1 MGKIVDN
8 IKKYDIITV
17 LLEKKGG
24 EKMIDEKILISKA
37 KEGDKKAFEE
47 IISLY
52 EKKVFSTI
60 YYMVKNENEVEDIA
74 QEVFVKIY
82 RNLKNFKEE
91 SSLYT
96 WIYRITI
103 NVCIDEL
110 KKKKNVVYIDEK
122 IETADGAMEIQLEDT
137 AKGPEHL
144 AEDEELKRK
153 ITNCIRKLPVDQRTM
168 IILRDIKGFTYM
180 EIAEMTKINLGTVK
194 SKINRARAALKQILE
209 EDGTFLEYNESNR

>member
-1 MGKIVDN
+1 MIN
-8 IKKYDIITV
+8 
-17 LLEKKGG
+17 EKELIRRAKNG
-24 EKMIDEKILISKA
+24 EKS
-37 KEGDKKAFEE
+37 AFEE
-47 IISLY
+47 IIGLY

-60 YYMVKNENEVEDIA
+60 YYMVKNEHEVEDIA

-82 RNLKNFKEE
+82 KNLKNFKEE

-103 NVCIDEL
+103 NVCIDEI

-122 IETADGAMEIQLEDT
+122 LQTDEGEVEFQLEDES
-137 AKGPEHL
+137 KGPDEL

-153 ITNCIRKLPVDQRTM
+153 LTECIRKLPVDQSTM

-180 EIAEMTKINLGTVK
+180 EIAEMTKTNLGTVK
-194 SKINRARAALKQILE
+194 SKINRARASLKRILE
-209 EDGTFLEYNESNR
+209 ETGTFLDYEESNR

>member
-1 MGKIVDN
+1 MVSFMI
-8 IKKYDIITV
+8 
-17 LLEKKGG
+17 KGG
-24 EKMIDEKILISKA
+24 EKMINEKELIRRA
-37 KEGDKKAFEE
+37 KNGEKSAFEE
-47 IISLY
+47 IIGLY

-60 YYMVKNENEVEDIA
+60 YYMVKNEHEVEDIA

-82 RNLKNFKEE
+82 KNLKNFKEE

-103 NVCIDEL
+103 NVCIDEI

-122 IETADGAMEIQLEDT
+122 LQTDEGEVEFQLEDES
-137 AKGPEHL
+137 KGPDEL

-153 ITNCIRKLPVDQRTM
+153 LTECIRKLPVDQSTM

-180 EIAEMTKINLGTVK
+180 EIAEMTKTNLGTVK
-194 SKINRARAALKQILE
+194 SKINRARASLKRILE
-209 EDGTFLEYNESNR
+209 ETGTFLDYEESNR

>member
-1 MGKIVDN
+1 MIN
-8 IKKYDIITV
+8 
-17 LLEKKGG
+17 EKELIRRAKNG
-24 EKMIDEKILISKA
+24 EKS
-37 KEGDKKAFEE
+37 AFEE
-47 IISLY
+47 IIGLY

-60 YYMVKNENEVEDIA
+60 YYMVKNEHEVEDIA

-82 RNLKNFKEE
+82 KNLKNFKEE

-103 NVCIDEL
+103 NVCIDEI

-122 IETADGAMEIQLEDT
+122 LQTDEGELEFQLEDES
-137 AKGPEHL
+137 KGPDEL

-153 ITNCIRKLPVDQRTM
+153 LTECIRKLPVDQSTM

-180 EIAEMTKINLGTVK
+180 EIAEMTKTNLGTVK
-194 SKINRARAALKQILE
+194 SKINRARASLKRILE
-209 EDGTFLEYNESNR
+209 ETGTFLDYEESNR

>member
-1 MGKIVDN
+1 MINEKEL
-8 IKKYDIITV
+8 IKRAKN
-17 LLEKKGG
+17 G
-24 EKMIDEKILISKA
+24 EKS
-37 KEGDKKAFEE
+37 AFEE
-47 IISLY
+47 IIGLY

-60 YYMVKNENEVEDIA
+60 YYMVKNEHEVEDIA

-82 RNLKNFKEE
+82 KNLKNFKEE

-103 NVCIDEL
+103 NVCIDEI

-122 IETADGAMEIQLEDT
+122 LQTDEGEVEFQLEDES
-137 AKGPEHL
+137 KGPDEL

-153 ITNCIRKLPVDQRTM
+153 LTECIRKLPVDQSTM

-180 EIAEMTKINLGTVK
+180 EIAEMTKTNLGTVK
-194 SKINRARAALKQILE
+194 SKINRARASLKRILE
-209 EDGTFLEYNESNR
+209 ETGTFLDYEESNR

>member
-1 MGKIVDN
+1 MIN
-8 IKKYDIITV
+8 
-17 LLEKKGG
+17 EKELIRRAKNG
-24 EKMIDEKILISKA
+24 EKS
-37 KEGDKKAFEE
+37 AFEE

-60 YYMVKNENEVEDIA
+60 YYMVKNEHEVEDIA

-82 RNLKNFKEE
+82 KNLKNFKEE

-103 NVCIDEL
+103 NVCIDEI

-122 IETADGAMEIQLEDT
+122 LQTDEGELEFQLEDES
-137 AKGPEHL
+137 KGPDEL

-153 ITNCIRKLPVDQRTM
+153 LTECIRKLPVDQSTM

-180 EIAEMTKINLGTVK
+180 EIAEMTKTNLGTVK
-194 SKINRARAALKQILE
+194 SKINRARASLKRILE
-209 EDGTFLEYNESNR
+209 ETGTFLDYEESNR

>member
-1 MGKIVDN
+1 
-8 IKKYDIITV
+8 
-17 LLEKKGG
+17 
-24 EKMIDEKILISKA
+24 MIDEKILISKA

-82 RNLKNFKEE
+82 KNLKNFKEE

-122 IETADGAMEIQLEDT
+122 IETADGEMEMQLEDT

-153 ITNCIRKLPVDQRTM
+153 ITNCIRKLPIDQRTM

-194 SKINRARAALKQILE
+194 SKINRARTALKQILE

>member
-1 MGKIVDN
+1 
-8 IKKYDIITV
+8 
-17 LLEKKGG
+17 
-24 EKMIDEKILISKA
+24 MIDEKILISKA
-37 KEGDKKAFEE
+37 KEGDNKAFEE

-52 EKKVFSTI
+52 EKRVFSTI

-74 QEVFVKIY
+74 QEVFIKIY

-122 IETADGAMEIQLEDT
+122 LETADGEMEIQLEDT

-144 AEDEELKRK
+144 AEDEELKQK
-153 ITNCIRKLPVDQRTM
+153 ITNCIRKLPIDQRTM
-168 IILRDIKGFTYM
+168 IVLRDIKGFTYM

-194 SKINRARAALKQILE
+194 SKINRARTALKQILE
-209 EDGTFLEYNESNR
+209 EDGTFLEYNESNN